1 MDTLVA
7 LAANALICVILLPQL
22 IRLFKKKK
30 ARYLSTWLLV
40 LIMPTAL
47 SWGVFGW
54 LEHQNMVVASSATH
68 IHKLGPP
75 TTGFKQTQTRPV
87 TTWPACQRTC
97 ILIILPSVSGAVF
110 PALLIHVVLP

>member
-54 LEHQNMVVASSATH
+54 LEHQNMVVASSATTILLNVLTLVLYLTSSQFQSQNH
-68 IHKLGPP
+68 LYRSRGHRLLGI
-75 TTGFKQTQTRPV
+75 KKY
-87 TTWPACQRTC
+87 
-97 ILIILPSVSGAVF
+97 
-110 PALLIHVVLP
+110 

>member
-54 LEHQNMVVASSATH
+54 LEHQNMVVASSATTILLNVLTLVLYLTSSQFQSH
-68 IHKLGPP
+68 NHLYRRRGQRLLGI
-75 TTGFKQTQTRPV
+75 KKY
-87 TTWPACQRTC
+87 
-97 ILIILPSVSGAVF
+97 
-110 PALLIHVVLP
+110 